1 MNIYEYNQE
10 AVDAEVAKKAGFVK
24 TYETHTDSQSI
35 ANALLKLEAQIKE
48 GRSLYVDHSRGV
60 FPGSSELGL
69 RYHLTRP
76 QAEVDAEVA
85 AIRAQ
90 VEATEQ
96 ARVEASR
103 QAHIEAQVA
112 AAVSAHE
119 AKETEKAQRAKDQVA
134 EKARA
139 AAIAALGEAA

>member
-10 AVDAEVAKKAGFVK
+10 AVDAEVAKRAGFVK

-60 FPGSSELGL
+60 YPGASELGL

-76 QAEVDAEVA
+76 QEEVDAEVA

-119 AKETEKAQRAKDQVA
+119 AKEAEKAQRTKDAVA